1 MMLPR
6 SVLFAFVRALGA
18 LAVVAGLL
26 AATCGPARAV
36 GGETGNING
45 TIVSQ
50 SGAPVAG
57 ARVAIAAPT
66 GSYTQR
72 SDAKGFFQ
80 FLGVPVDTYTISVDA
95 QGFEAISQSGITVPG
110 GDTYP
115 LGTLKLQPANALHQ
129 IARVTARSAASAFQP
144 NQTVPQFTVSGSVLQ
159 AAQGKASS
167 SDEAAALLAVPGFQ
181 KDSMGNLILQGSE
194 FDQVHYQVDGVDFT
208 DPGFGLSANN
218 MFFNGISRVQ
228 VVPGAGDPSQGNAGA
243 GVVNL
248 VIQRGAYPGTGTL
261 DGELLTRPFD
271 HQLNFAYG
279 AATPNGR
286 FSDYFSFF
294 AHNYSYQ
301 YGPWGSSGFDNGIQ
315 GGGGSQLANS
325 YTEQQDFVNNFVY
338 KFGANNAQ
346 SLQFL
351 YINHTEDDLANYS
364 GLTLYYPSDAPD
376 ILPQLQFYT
385 SSPLAPNGLTPSQIQ
400 SIIGREQGQTSLTG
414 PLSTPPYADI
424 DSTNFLKFEYDNSFN
439 ATTNLAVRFFHSNVF
454 SEGDPSGGTAIAGV
468 GAITNTEQTSGGS
481 RTGGSFE
488 LDKQADRKNLLTLS
502 GSYEF
507 NRPAFS
513 SLSPYVG
520 LFDIGPDAV
529 DFLRPPNP
537 NAPVSASNP
546 CPIAGGCYLQ
556 QFFYTKGGTPRV
568 PPFYLDSTQLQ
579 NTWGLGIRDQV
590 QVSNNV
596 RFDGGVRYDLLNEGF
611 GSNLAYADEN
621 VQPVPG
627 SPTTPYIANYP
638 FVETPHFLEPRLG
651 AAWLITR
658 RDSLEASYGRS
669 IVIGAGGD
677 LASPESDAYYQQF
690 ANIPLNP
697 NFIPTGNPYTGVTP
711 IGNSNCFPMLPFPV
725 GAGPKTPPSYKGSV
739 GTNLTLGRPCANY
752 GELLYGVN
760 DAFFPEV
767 SSVQPG
773 IYDNFDLNFSHQF
786 PNGSAIKIAPFA
798 RQGYKVTAITA
809 PLVFNPLTGVYQPG
823 TLSNNSVGRN
833 TTTGLSVEYTLPERP
848 RGLTGFVS
856 ASYVNEFT
864 TTPPAGDNPY
874 AQDSEPII
882 LPQSIAAGNL
892 YRAGFVSPFTGHIG
906 VSYKTAGGF
915 RINPVIN
922 VTSGFPY
929 GSGLLT
935 PIILNNGVATNVP
948 NTNVADQYGPG
959 GASLYID
966 PANPGSITAPN
977 IAAARGTPETSSGG
991 GELSRPQ
998 IDADLTLEYKPPGK
1012 RETFGVQVLDLFN
1025 NAYYG
1030 VPLVNLNYYPAATG
1044 VAGPLTGQSVT
1055 GAAFPGQAPLVNR
1068 AQYPY
1073 GAYNIPTT
1081 PLLGALEPPTT
1092 YRLYF
1097 QYDL

>member
-6 SVLFAFVRALGA
+6 SVLFAFARALGA
-18 LAVVAGLL
+18 FAVVAALL
-26 AATCGPARAV
+26 AATCGPVRAA

-45 TIVSQ
+45 SVVSQ

-57 ARVAIAAPT
+57 ARIAIASPT

-72 SDAKGFFQ
+72 TDAKGFFQ
-80 FLGVPVDTYTISVDA
+80 FLGVVVDTYTISVEA
-95 QGFEAISQSGITVPG
+95 QGFEPVSQAGITVAG
-110 GDTYP
+110 GDTYS
-115 LGTLKLQPANALHQ
+115 LGTLKLQPSNALHQ

-144 NQTVPQFTVSGSVLQ
+144 NQTVPQFTVSGSILE
-159 AAQGKASS
+159 AAQGKAAS
-167 SDEAAALLAVPGFQ
+167 SDESAALLAVPGFQ
-181 KDSMGNLILQGSE
+181 KDSEGNLILQGSQM
-194 FDQVHYQVDGVDFT
+194 DQVHYQVDGVDFT
-208 DPGFGLSANN
+208 DPGFGFSANN
-218 MFFNGISRVQ
+218 LFFNGINRVQ

-248 VIQRGAYPGTGTL
+248 VVQRGTYPGTGIL
-261 DGELLTRPFD
+261 DGELLARPFD

-279 AATPNGR
+279 LASPSGR

-294 AHNYSYQ
+294 AHNSSFQ
-301 YGPWGSSGFDNGIQ
+301 YGPWGSSGFDNGLQ
-315 GGGGSQLANS
+315 GGQGLA

-338 KFGANNAQ
+338 KFGANKSQ

-351 YINHTEDDLANYS
+351 YINDIENDLGNYS
-364 GLTLYYPSDAPD
+364 GLTLFYPSNAADV
-376 ILPQLQFYT
+376 LPSLESAT
-385 SSPLAPNGLTPSQIQ
+385 GLTASQVQ
-400 SIIGREQGQTSLTG
+400 SVIGREQGQTSLTG
-414 PLSTPPYADI
+414 PLSTPPFLDI

-439 ATTNLAVRFFHSNVF
+439 ATTNLAVRFFHSDIF
-454 SEGDPSGGTAIAGV
+454 SEGDPSGGTALAGV

-488 LDKQADRKNLLTLS
+488 FDKQADRKNLLTVS
-502 GSYEF
+502 GSYSF
-507 NRPAFS
+507 NRPSFS

-537 NAPVSASNP
+537 SAPVSAGNP

-556 QFFYTKGGTPRV
+556 QFFYTKGGTPTV
-568 PPFYLDSTQLQ
+568 PPLDLISSELQ
-579 NTWGLGIRDQV
+579 NEYGLGIRDQV
-590 QVSNNV
+590 QLSENV
-596 RFDGGVRYDLLNEGF
+596 RLDAGLRYDLLDQGF
-611 GSNLAYADEN
+611 GPNLYYVDEN
-621 VQPVPG
+621 VQSVPG
-627 SPTTPYIANYP
+627 SPTTPYVSNYP
-638 FVETPHFLEPRLG
+638 FTETPHFLEPRLG
-651 AAWLITR
+651 ASWLITR

-669 IVIGAGGD
+669 IISDASGE
-677 LASPESDAYYQQF
+677 LASPESFNAYKQF

-697 NFIPTGNPYTGVTP
+697 NFIPTGNPYTGVP
-711 IGNSNCFPMLPFPV
+711 FIGNSNCFPMLPYPV
-725 GAGPKTPPSYKGSV
+725 GATAATSPSYKGSV
-739 GTNLTLGRPCANY
+739 GTNLQLGKPCASY
-752 GELLYGVN
+752 AQLLYEVN
-760 DAFFPEV
+760 DAFFPDV
-767 SSVQPG
+767 TSVQPG

-786 PNGSAIKIAPFA
+786 RNGSALKIAPFA

-809 PLVFNPLTGVYQPG
+809 PLVFNPATGVYQPG
-823 TLSNNSVGRN
+823 TLSNFSVGKN
-833 TTTGLSVEYTLPERP
+833 TTTGLSVEYTLPER
-848 RGLTGFVS
+848 RQGLTGFVS
-856 ASYVNEFT
+856 LSYVNEFT

-874 AQDSEPII
+874 GQDFSPII
-882 LPQSIAAGNL
+882 LPQSIAAGDL
-892 YRAGFVSPFTGHIG
+892 YRAGFVSPFAGRLG
-906 VSYKTAGGF
+906 LSYKTLGGF

-922 VTSGFPY
+922 VTSGYPY

-948 NTNVADQYGPG
+948 NTNVSDQYGPSG
-959 GASLYID
+959 SSQFID

-977 IAAARGTPETSSGG
+977 IAASRGTLETASGG

-998 IDADLTLEYKPPGK
+998 ITADLTLEYKPPGQ

-1030 VPLVNLNYYPAATG
+1030 VPLVSGNYYPVSTG

-1081 PLLGALEPPTT
+1081 PALGALETPTT
-1092 YRLYF
+1092 FRLYF